1 MAYGIV
7 HHFPGGT
14 KSSTTRYSRR
24 ASRRPFAGRPDLP
37 CGRPVVRLT
46 IVAIHDSKSWGSSDG
61 ILMPDQQDISG
72 FTSPRNN
79 DVHNLIR

>member
-1 MAYGIV
+1 
-7 HHFPGGT
+7 
-14 KSSTTRYSRR
+14 
-24 ASRRPFAGRPDLP
+24 
-37 CGRPVVRLT
+37 VRLT